1 VADGRCEARFTWR
14 YDVPIAQVWLALTN
28 PASVAR
34 WLAPPAGVDVLRSE
48 RERVLELDWSP
59 PSELQ
64 SVVRIELLAEG
75 ERTLLMLDH
84 RRIDAAL
91 GMRYLRDWSR
101 ALERLEG
108 SV

>member
-1 VADGRCEARFTWR
+1 MAVRRPDRAGLARADRPRIRRA
-14 YDVPIAQVWLALTN
+14 LAG
-28 PASVAR
+28 
-34 WLAPPAGVDVLRSE
+34 PAGVDVLRSE

-59 PSELQ
+59 PGEPQ

-108 SV
+108 AV